1 MGHPIAH
8 AVLFGDGW
16 LDSTPMFDA
25 IHCIGTGRAGGA
37 IRDRLRERG
46 HRLTDGRVPDPAADL
61 IILAV
66 PDRVIAE
73 VAAVVTPGPW
83 IAHVSGATRLSALDP
98 HERRFSVHPLQ
109 TLTRE
114 RGAEQLDG
122 AWAAVTAESDGARAR
137 ARWLAD
143 ELGLR
148 PFEVADADRALYHA
162 AAVLGGNAL
171 VTLHAVAGRLLEAVG
186 APAEAIEPLMARTVE
201 NGYDPT
207 GPIARGDWPTVE
219 ANLAALEERAPELAP
234 LYRALV
240 DATPR

>member
-1 MGHPIAH
+1 
-8 AVLFGDGW
+8 
-16 LDSTPMFDA
+16 MFDA

-46 HRLTDGRVPDPAADL
+46 HRLTDGRVPDPARTWSSSPCRIAS
-61 IILAV
+61 
-66 PDRVIAE
+66 IAE
-73 VAAVVTPGPW
+73 VAAAVAPGPW

-122 AWAAVTAESDGARAR
+122 AWAAVTAESDDARAR

-186 APAEAIEPLMARTVE
+186 APPEAIEPLMARTVE

-219 ANLAALEERAPELAP
+219 ANLAALEERAPELVP